1 MQIHEITNRSKTN
14 ESWGDIA
21 KQAFGQTG
29 VGKQVAGKISA
40 VQDKKLQ
47 AQTQQYVQDLS
58 KKWQQVS
65 KSIPAPVTPPAT
77 ANTTPPTKTRPS
89 ATQPSGIPPTPTK
102 PGGPGQMSQTVA
114 GSKVGQRMQQM
125 YGKPKGGIQ
134 GMESDIE
141 EAFSDLPGAP
151 APAPATKAA
160 QIAKYKA
167 TKGAPQYLAANNA
180 YRKAFVDWATQQLAT
195 RETQTGQSI
204 GLKDVMALPDKSQV
218 LSTALS
224 QLVNSRQDPGAL
236 DQAVQSYL
244 MTAIMGIQQISRE
257 IRAKNPVT
265 QQNQKVIKST
275 GVAATDAQLK
285 KDGWTVTL

>member
-1 MQIHEITNRSKTN
+1 MQIHELTTKPQTN

-65 KSIPAPVTPPAT
+65 KSIPTSATPPAST
-77 ANTTPPTKTRPS
+77 RSQAATRLPATK
-89 ATQPSGIPPTPTK
+89 PSGIPPTPTK
-102 PGGPGQMSQTVA
+102 PSGPGQMSQTVA

-204 GLKDVMALPDKSQV
+204 GLKDVMALPDKSQA

>member
-1 MQIHEITNRSKTN
+1 MQIHEITTRSKTN

-65 KSIPAPVTPPAT
+65 KSIPTPATPPAAT
-77 ANTTPPTKTRPS
+77 RSQASTRPP
-89 ATQPSGIPPTPTK
+89 ATRPSGIPPTLTK

-125 YGKPKGGIQ
+125 YGKPRGGIQ

-141 EAFSDLPGAP
+141 EAFSDLPGNP

-167 TKGAPQYLAANNA
+167 AKGTAPALAANNA
-180 YRKAFVDWATQQLAT
+180 YRKAFVDWATQQLVT

-204 GLKDVMALPDKSQV
+204 GLTDVMALPDKGQA

-224 QLVNSRQDPGAL
+224 QLVNSRQDPDAL

-265 QQNQKVIKST
+265 RQNQKVIKST
-275 GVAATDAQLK
+275 GVADTDAQLK

>member
-1 MQIHEITNRSKTN
+1 MQVHEITIKSKTN

-65 KSIPAPVTPPAT
+65 KSIPSPTPAST
-77 ANTTPPTKTRPS
+77 KPTLSATRPPS
-89 ATQPSGIPPTPTK
+89 TQPSGIPPASTK
-102 PGGPGQMSQTVA
+102 PGGPGQMSRAVA
-114 GSKVGQRMQQM
+114 GSKVGRQLQQVF
-125 YGKPKGGIQ
+125 GKPSGGIA
-134 GMESDIE
+134 GMQSDIE
-141 EAFSDLPGAP
+141 EAFSDLPGGP

-167 TKGAPQYLAANNA
+167 AKGTAPALAASNA

-204 GLKDVMALPDKSQV
+204 GLTDVMALPDKSQA
-218 LSTALS
+218 LSSALS
-224 QLVNSRQDPGAL
+224 QLVNSRQDPEAL

-265 QQNQKVIKST
+265 RQIQKIIKST
-275 GVAATDAQLK
+275 GNPTTDAQLK